1 MNMGGGIQG
10 HIGHHGNHASLLAV
24 SSGFQGGSNNHQ
36 NMVISGNAT
45 GINSSGV
52 SVGQGANQVNGTNAN
67 QADYKMKHN
76 SSNHSIHS

>member
-24 SSGFQGGSNNHQ
+24 SSGFQGGSNHQ